1 MHYLQNLHK
10 FPCRHISIVPRNKL
24 TAKYSRSSGPG
35 GQSVNKSE
43 TKVQL
48 RFHIDTADWLDD
60 EVRRNLK
67 ITSKN
72 KISSKGYL
80 IVSSDIHSSR
90 IYNYEQCIK
99 LIQQAIDEAKDYKP
113 KQQLA
118 FLEQIQSSKSPQEV
132 ILLQFRY

>member
-60 EVRRNLK
+60 EV
-67 ITSKN
+67 
-72 KISSKGYL
+72 
-80 IVSSDIHSSR
+80 HSSR

-118 FLEQIQSSKSPQEV
+118 FLEQIQSSKSPQE
-132 ILLQFRY
+132 ILNYKLKRREEKFKFKRLKRMKNFCE